1 MDDRADMK
9 HGGVKEG
16 SGANTLTTSQEDARE
31 AQGIPIRR

>member
-1 MDDRADMK
+1 MDDRGEQAGIK
-9 HGGVKEG
+9 AG